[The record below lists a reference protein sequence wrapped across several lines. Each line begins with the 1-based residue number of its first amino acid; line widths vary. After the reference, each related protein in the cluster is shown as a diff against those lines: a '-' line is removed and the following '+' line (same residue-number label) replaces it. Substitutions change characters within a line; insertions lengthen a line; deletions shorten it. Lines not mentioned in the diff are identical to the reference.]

1 MMGFTQ
7 TRYLCGVISCG
18 ERLSK
23 DFFHKL
29 KACLFS
35 CSNNNITIMIHLS
48 RWDHLPNKGY
58 DTFKMIALHWVV
70 DTQHDCSSD
79 CFQIFNSIA
88 ELGSANVSEVSNW

>member
-7 TRYLCGVISCG
+7 TCQLCVVIFCG

-35 CSNNNITIMIHLS
+35 CSNNNNMIMIHLS
-48 RWDHLPNKGY
+48 HWDNTCQTRPGVGY
-58 DTFKMIALHWVV
+58 FPD
-70 DTQHDCSSD
+70 D
-79 CFQIFNSIA
+79 
-88 ELGSANVSEVSNW
+88 